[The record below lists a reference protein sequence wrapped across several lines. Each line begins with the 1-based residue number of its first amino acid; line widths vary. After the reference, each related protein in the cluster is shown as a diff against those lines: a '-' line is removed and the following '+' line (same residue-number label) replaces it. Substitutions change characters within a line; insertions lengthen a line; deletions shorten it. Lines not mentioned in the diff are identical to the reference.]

1 MALCELFVERGADL
15 EARDSYNSLT
25 ALHSASS
32 YGHTEVVALLLRRGA
47 DPDVVL
53 RDSDGQTPLML
64 ASAFGHVDACVELL
78 HGGAKLDLA
87 DIYGDTALHIAAK
100 RLQVKAYEVLVEE
113 GASAQLFNSDGERPG
128 DIIAAKKLKDAIKQN
143 DRAAAIAALR
153 TPGVTVTQ
161 KLDSYRRDALHL
173 AAKAGYVGL
182 CELFLEH
189 GANLDARDKFAM
201 TALHSA
207 SSMGHAQVVSLLTQR
222 DADANASDQEGVTAL
237 MLAAQNGHADT
248 MREVLR
254 GGADIDAADKKV
266 SMCMLHI

>member
-64 ASAFGHVDACVELL
+64 ASAFGHLDACVELL

-100 RLQVKAYEVLVEE
+100 RLQVKAYEVLVEA
-113 GASAQLFNSDGERPG
+113 GANAQLCNSDGERPG
-128 DIIAAKKLKDAIKQN
+128 DIIAAKKLKEAIKQN

-254 GGADIDAADKKV
+254 GGADIYAADKKV